1 MNDTSLELSVGC
13 GRKSIPEKQK
23 FINEHPFHALN
34 MGRSLMTLMASGLGG
49 FGLYTEII
57 GTSACIECLLH

>member
-1 MNDTSLELSVGC
+1 
-13 GRKSIPEKQK
+13 
-23 FINEHPFHALN
+23 

-57 GTSACIECLLH
+57 GTSACIFMNEISFQNNIFIIQIFFFKYKTSPLMIINNSVKFV

>member
-1 MNDTSLELSVGC
+1 MFRGSDHSASNLTFEHDVQLQ
-13 GRKSIPEKQK
+13 EKGV
-23 FINEHPFHALN
+23 

-57 GTSACIECLLH
+57 GTSACINMFMDS

>member
-34 MGRSLMTLMASGLGG
+34 MGRSLMTLISGLGG
-49 FGLYTEII
+49 FGLYTETIV
-57 GTSACIECLLH
+57 TSACIFRI

>member
-1 MNDTSLELSVGC
+1 MSPCGDDLSQGVAV
-13 GRKSIPEKQK
+13 RRVMSIVQLQE
-23 FINEHPFHALN
+23 NGV

-57 GTSACIECLLH
+57 GLFLSPNVMEHTVYHV